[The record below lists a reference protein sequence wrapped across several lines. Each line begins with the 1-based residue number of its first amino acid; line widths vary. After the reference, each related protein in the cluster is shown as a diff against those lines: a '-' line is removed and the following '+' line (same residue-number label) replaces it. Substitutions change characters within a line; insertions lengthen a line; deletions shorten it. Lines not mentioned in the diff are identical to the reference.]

1 MSNKKI
7 KTLSQVSRGASN
19 FGGKK
24 GDGFDGTGYFPNKN
38 LERSNKV
45 EQKNKMRASKIS
57 QNSKKFKSTYEDN
70 HKDGKMSMVPEKMVK
85 HKQDKDSGR
94 ISSNPKFINP
104 DNIMRYIEESNMTIS
119 KQKIT
124 NIIRSEIKA
133 AMNELSVNVLED
145 NTMIREKTRG
155 AAAPAGL
162 AAASSIS
169 KGGFNIKSKTSV
181 RGDTAGGT
189 RSGRGG
195 ESGRTGGRGVVASKG
210 RAAVASAISSAGTSR
225 LADFQAA
232 KASGGRN
239 ASGGKISAGY
249 IATKSTAINRYNTIV
264 NAKVSTLTTAR
275 NAYSGGTVMYV
286 ALNNLINTLISKK
299 TEYSA
304 KWDFAQAL
312 YDNNS
317 SAKTTARNA
326 ITAARTSRRQSQPVG
341 SDPPPPPATP
351 NHSQS
356 SFRAQVAAWS
366 RGGMTQVTGRW
377 RDSAS
382 MMAEL
387 YRSNNVAVTGWDSA
401 AAAGGYTVDSRGGRD
416 NWNANIT
423 GAAQGLG
430 VRADTTGLFAGI
442 DGIYGSRL
450 GTARGDALK
459 NGWNGADSTFMWY
472 VGRV

>member
-45 EQKNKMRASKIS
+45 EMKNKDRASKIS
-57 QNSKKFKSTYEDN
+57 QDSKKFKSTYEDN

-85 HKQDKDSGR
+85 HKQDKESGR

-133 AMNELSVNVLED
+133 AINELSVNVD
-145 NTMIREKTRG
+145 KDGMIQEKSRG
-155 AAAPAGL
+155 AAAPVGL
-162 AAASSIS
+162 GAASSIS

-181 RGDTAGGT
+181 RGDTEGGT

-195 ESGRTGGRGVVASKG
+195 GSEKTGGRGVVASKG
-210 RAAVASAISSAGTSR
+210 RAGVASAISTAGTSR
-225 LADFQAA
+225 LADFTAA

-264 NAKVSTLTTAR
+264 NSKVSTLTTAR
-275 NAYSGGTVMYV
+275 NSYSSGTVMYV
-286 ALNNLINTLISKK
+286 ALNNLINTLNSRK

-326 ITAARTSRRQSQPVG
+326 ITAARTSRRESQPVG

-351 NHSQS
+351 NHAQS
-356 SFRAQVAAWS
+356 GFRADVAAWS
-366 RGGMTQVTGRW
+366 RSGMGHVTGRW
-377 RDSAS
+377 RSSQA
-382 MMAEL
+382 MMGEL
-387 YRSNNVAVTGWDSA
+387 YGGSNNVAVTGWDNGSN
-401 AAAGGYTVDSRGGRD
+401 AGGYNVDGRSGRD
-416 NWNANIT
+416 NWNNNIT
-423 GAAQGLG
+423 AGAQGLG
-430 VRADTTGLFAGI
+430 VRADTTGLLEGI
-442 DGIYGSRL
+442 DTVYGARR
-450 GTARGDALK
+450 GTARNDALK
-459 NGWNGADSTFMWY
+459 AGWNGADSTFVWY